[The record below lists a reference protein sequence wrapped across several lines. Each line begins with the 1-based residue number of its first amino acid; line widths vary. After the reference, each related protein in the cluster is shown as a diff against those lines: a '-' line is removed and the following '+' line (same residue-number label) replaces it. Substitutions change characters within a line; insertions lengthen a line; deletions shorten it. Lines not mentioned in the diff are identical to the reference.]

1 LCRIYDTPEIL
12 AEGKSMKVE
21 LDQEVRRSRAQ
32 STGETIVVIFK
43 GKGVWQAKS
52 LQTGET
58 GTFST
63 RRAAEIAMSK
73 PETWN
78 QTSAKIFAG
87 ELPKYDKSKDV
98 VQAG

>member
-1 LCRIYDTPEIL
+1 
-12 AEGKSMKVE
+12 MKVE

-43 GKGVWQAKS
+43 GKGLWQTKS
-52 LQTGET
+52 LQTDQT
-58 GTFST
+58 AIFST

-78 QTSAKIFAG
+78 DISAKIVSG

-98 VQAG
+98 ANA